1 LGQPVKLRIDAPHS
15 RKLMRG
21 EPVTIKVPLGA
32 RLITLRLSHRDPAER
47 DSFAK
52 ILDVFFNGRSA

>member
-1 LGQPVKLRIDAPHS
+1 VDRVKLQIDAAHS
-15 RKLMRG
+15 RRLVRG

-32 RLITLRLSHRDPAER
+32 KLVQLRLTHIDPEKL

-52 ILDVFFNGRSA
+52 ICDVFFNGRPA

>member
-1 LGQPVKLRIDAPHS
+1 MRVKLNIDAAHS
-15 RKLMRG
+15 RKLVRG

-32 RLITLRLSHRDPAER
+32 KLITLRLSHVDPVKQ

-52 ILDVFFNGRSA
+52 VLDVFFNGRSA